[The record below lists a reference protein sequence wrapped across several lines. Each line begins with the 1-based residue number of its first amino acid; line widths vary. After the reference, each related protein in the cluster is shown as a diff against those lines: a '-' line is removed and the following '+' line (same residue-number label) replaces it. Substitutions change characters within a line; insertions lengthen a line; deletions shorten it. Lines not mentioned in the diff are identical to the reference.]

1 MEIERNGRRIFAGTG
16 GRAFDAALPSV
27 VLLHGAGLDHTIW
40 ALQARALAHHGRNVL
55 ALDLPGHGGSDGP
68 SCASIAEMAD
78 WVLAAAAAFGVTRF
92 RLAGLSMG
100 ALVAYATAARGGERV
115 EALMLLGFA
124 PVMPVHPALLAA
136 ADDGTPLAPALM
148 VNWGLGAAAQLG
160 ANPAPGLWLTD
171 SALRL
176 LERAPPASLA
186 ADLAACNDYRAEAEA
201 APPRCPTL
209 LLVGTVDRMTPPAAA
224 MAFAERLPA
233 ARVTT
238 LPGIGHL
245 STIEAPQATLA
256 AMNTIL

>member
-40 ALQARALAHHGRNVL
+40 ALQARALAYHGRNVL

-68 SCASIAEMAD
+68 PCASIAEMAD
-78 WVLAAAAAFGVTRF
+78 WVLAAVTACGVTRF

-100 ALVAYATAARGGERV
+100 ALVAYATAARGGDRV

-124 PVMPVHPALLAA
+124 PAMPVHPALLAA
-136 ADDGTPLAPALM
+136 ARDGTPLAPALM

-186 ADLAACNDYRAEAEA
+186 ADLAACNDYRAETETT
-201 APPRCPTL
+201 PPRCPTL

-238 LPGIGHL
+238 LPNIGHL